1 MLSLDKVRGNQ
12 NAMSQ
17 TIQTLFKTMEKK
29 NNLISRKLQTL
40 DKQMLSLGKIEENL
54 NDMNETIQ
62 PLSKTVELLDKNIR
76 SLNKLNTWVFAQ
88 LQAISQRLSALE
100 RRGTHNDFFP
110 TS

>member
-1 MLSLDKVRGNQ
+1 
-12 NAMSQ
+12 
-17 TIQTLFKTMEKK
+17 
-29 NNLISRKLQTL
+29 
-40 DKQMLSLGKIEENL
+40 MLSLGKIEENL
-54 NDMNETIQ
+54 NDMNQTN

-76 SLNKLNTWVFAQ
+76 SLNKLNTGVFAQ